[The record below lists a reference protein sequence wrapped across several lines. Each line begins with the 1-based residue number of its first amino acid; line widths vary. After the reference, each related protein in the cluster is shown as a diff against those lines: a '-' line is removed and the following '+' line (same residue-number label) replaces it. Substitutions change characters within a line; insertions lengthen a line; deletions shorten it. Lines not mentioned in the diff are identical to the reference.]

1 MKSLTSWLG
10 VCSSLIIP
18 IAFGM
23 SLFLLFCGLVDSNTI
38 GNELVVRYLTGHWV
52 SRTTTALFCIGLAGL
67 ILAAK
72 DVFGQ
77 FTSERRIRLDAPES
91 QGGGGTE
98 TDESL
103 SRSLL
108 CQLDGLPRRLHST
121 YLFQRLQNVL
131 KHVIRNGASESTES
145 ELRFLAEADLDRRH
159 ARYSLVRILIWAI
172 PLLGFLGTVLG
183 ISEALGKLSVGAS
196 EDLPAMIAGL
206 QSSLYV
212 AFDTTAQALVLSIV
226 LMFTLYLVDRF
237 EAQLLKLVDDRT
249 LEIVSGFFDFITPAN
264 QAANQVNRLGRRMLA
279 ATRSAVKEH
288 TEIWRSSMESA
299 ENAWT
304 STHHALH
311 ADLSEKIGGEL
322 DRVLQKMTGDLQ
334 SALVKS
340 IELTDESMNARFG
353 QWQSILNENAR
364 QLSEEGSQLTEQTKL
379 IGEVLTQL
387 EGVATLQ
394 TAVNNSLD
402 ALTSTARLDMAI
414 TELVTA
420 IQSLRSDLARPAREE
435 MPTLRI
441 LRPDE
446 ATLSL
451 RLNESSK
458 RAA

>member
-1 MKSLTSWLG
+1 
-10 VCSSLIIP
+10 
-18 IAFGM
+18 M
-23 SLFLLFCGLVDSNTI
+23 SLFLLFCGIVDSKI
-38 GNELVVRYLTGHWV
+38 IDDVLVERYLTGHPV
-52 SRTTTALFCIGLAGL
+52 SRTTTALFCVGLAAL
-67 ILAAK
+67 LLAAK

-77 FTSERRIRLDAPES
+77 FASERRVRLVAPES
-91 QGGGGTE
+91 PNAAETE

-108 CQLDGLPRRLHST
+108 CQLDGLPRRLQNT

-131 KHVIRNGASESTES
+131 KHVVRNGASESTES

-212 AFDTTAQALVLSIV
+212 AFDTTAQALVLSIA

-237 EAQLLKLVDDRT
+237 EAQLLNLVDHRT
-249 LEIVSGFFDFITPAN
+249 LEIVSGFFDFMTPAN
-264 QAANQVNRLGRRMLA
+264 QAANQVNRLGRRLLVS
-279 ATRSAVKEH
+279 TRNAVKEH
-288 TEIWRSSMESA
+288 TEIWRNSMASA
-299 ENAWT
+299 EKAWT
-304 STHHALH
+304 STQHFLH
-311 ADLSEKIGGEL
+311 ADLREQIGGEL
-322 DRVLQKMTGDLQ
+322 DRVLQKMTCDLQ
-334 SALVKS
+334 SAMVKS
-340 IELTDESMNARFG
+340 IEMTDESMNSRIG

-364 QLSEEGSQLTEQTKL
+364 QLSVEGNQLTEQTKL

-387 EGVATLQ
+387 ESVATLQ
-394 TAVNNSLD
+394 TAVNRSLD
-402 ALTSTARLDMAI
+402 ALTSTARLDVAI
-414 TELVTA
+414 TDLVTA
-420 IQSLRSDLARPAREE
+420 IQSLRSDLARPHREE
-435 MPTLRI
+435 TPTLRI

-451 RLNESSK
+451 RLHEGSK

>member
-1 MKSLTSWLG
+1 M
-10 VCSSLIIP
+10 
-18 IAFGM
+18 
-23 SLFLLFCGLVDSNTI
+23 LF
-38 GNELVVRYLTGHWV
+38 
-52 SRTTTALFCIGLAGL
+52 
-67 ILAAK
+67 
-72 DVFGQ
+72 
-77 FTSERRIRLDAPES
+77 
-91 QGGGGTE
+91 
-98 TDESL
+98 
-103 SRSLL
+103 RS
-108 CQLDGLPRRLHST
+108 
-121 YLFQRLQNVL
+121 
-131 KHVIRNGASESTES
+131 
-145 ELRFLAEADLDRRH
+145 
-159 ARYSLVRILIWAI
+159 
-172 PLLGFLGTVLG
+172 
-183 ISEALGKLSVGAS
+183 
-196 EDLPAMIAGL
+196 
-206 QSSLYV
+206 

-402 ALTSTARLDMAI
+402 ALTSTARLDVAI